1 MKQKLLLLLLTVF
14 TFTACQDDFEEF
26 GTLTDELNENE
37 TEETDITIQLN
48 LPDEPYNYANPE
60 LPNFF
65 NAPPIQGQIN
75 TPNNNPVTDWGATLG
90 RVLFY
95 DTNMSANNTVSCA
108 SCHQQE
114 FGFSDP
120 LAFSLGFEGGFTGR
134 NSMGL
139 AQAAY
144 YPNGRFFWD
153 ERAETLEDQV
163 LMPIQDHIEMGMDL
177 DLLVAKLNT
186 LDYYPELFDQAF
198 GNEEINSQRI
208 SRALSQFVRSMVSFN
223 SKFDEGMAN
232 LQAGQNIGNT
242 PFPNFTGQENMG
254 KALFFSPQTNCAT
267 CHGTT
272 NFTAPGARNNGL
284 DLVYEDNGLGI
295 VTGNPQDNGLFKV
308 NSLRNVAVTA
318 PFMHDGRFATLMDV
332 IEHYN
337 SGVQPHPNLS
347 PTLRIGPP
355 GPNVT
360 PRQLNLSEM
369 QKEALVAFLETLTDE
384 VMAEDEK
391 FSNPFS
397 E

>member
-1 MKQKLLLLLLTVF
+1 MKQKLLPLLLILF
-14 TFTACQDDFEEF
+14 IFTACQDDFEEF
-26 GTLTDELNENE
+26 GVLTDELHE
-37 TEETDITIQLN
+37 TEEQTAIAVQPH
-48 LPDEPYNYANPE
+48 LPDEPYNYANPA
-60 LPNFF
+60 LPNYF

-75 TPNNNPVTDWGATLG
+75 TPDNNSVTDWGATLG

-95 DTNMSANNTVSCA
+95 DKNMSANNTVSCA

-120 LAFSLGFEGGFTGR
+120 LEFSLGFDGGFTGR

-177 DLLVAKLNT
+177 DILVAKLNT
-186 LDYYPELFDQAF
+186 LDYYPELFDRAF
-198 GNEEINSQRI
+198 GNEEINSQLI
-208 SRALSQFVRSMVSFN
+208 SRALAQFVRSMVSFN
-223 SKFDEGMAN
+223 SKFDEGMAS

-242 PFPNFTGQENMG
+242 PFNNFSGLENMG

-284 DLVYEDNGLGI
+284 DLVFEDNGLGV

-347 PTLRIGPP
+347 PTLRVGPP
-355 GPNVT
+355 QGPNVT
-360 PRQLNLSEM
+360 PRQLNLTEM

-391 FSNPFS
+391 FSDPFS